1 MGKAALWANNGD
13 DEDSAVEAALLWQA
27 MFINLEN
34 ADIESMNIVLQHIV
48 KEVIQK
54 LGTISPKHQSLKKA
68 LYGTLMA
75 GMLHNANISVQTIFS
90 SQMPKENIVQDLM

>member
-1 MGKAALWANNGD
+1 MRYDTHCLDGFIGGSQINLQTLFDMGKAALWANNGD

-27 MFINLEN
+27 MFINLES

-54 LGTISPKHQSLKKA
+54 LGTMSPKH
-68 LYGTLMA
+68 
-75 GMLHNANISVQTIFS
+75 
-90 SQMPKENIVQDLM
+90 

>member
-1 MGKAALWANNGD
+1 MRYDTYCLDGFIGGSQQNLQTLFDMGKAALWANNGD

-48 KEVIQK
+48 TQVIQK
-54 LGTISPKHQSLKKA
+54 LGTISPKH
-68 LYGTLMA
+68 
-75 GMLHNANISVQTIFS
+75 
-90 SQMPKENIVQDLM
+90 